1 MKKNYFRFTRF
12 KYGLYAKPLNRIF
25 GNSLAND
32 INRNVS
38 NAIKTN
44 GLPQRMN
51 IEVSDTTYS
60 YSIDKDEFGRYVVK
74 PAFAKI

>member
-1 MKKNYFRFTRF
+1 MRTNYFRFTRF
-12 KYGLYAKPLNRIF
+12 KCGLYARPLNRIF

-32 INRNVS
+32 LNRNLS
-38 NAIKTN
+38 KAIKTN

-51 IEVSDTTYS
+51 IEISNATYS

-74 PAFAKI
+74 PVFVRT